1 MGFYSAQIMF
11 LGAEFVKV
19 YHEFKNI
26 EVRPKRYAMRVY
38 ELERQ
43 LIDDNDTDD
52 IITEFEGNYNDD
64 SDNNQAAGKDKTE
77 KNRWYF

>member
-1 MGFYSAQIMF
+1 
-11 LGAEFVKV
+11 
-19 YHEFKNI
+19 
-26 EVRPKRYAMRVY
+26 MRVY

-77 KNRWYF
+77 KKPDDIFNTVDL